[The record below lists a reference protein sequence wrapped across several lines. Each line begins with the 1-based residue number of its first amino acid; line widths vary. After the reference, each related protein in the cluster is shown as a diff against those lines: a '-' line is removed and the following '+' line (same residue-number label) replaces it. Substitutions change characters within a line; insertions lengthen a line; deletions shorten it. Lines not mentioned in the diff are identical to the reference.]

1 MPLLMLVGGVNYFID
16 PAHFFNF
23 EIENKIAEGVFAQKN
38 ITNYP
43 DCNDRK
49 MERILISKFSKP
61 FKTVVFG
68 SSHTMLLTKRNMH
81 STSFFNSSFAGAL
94 TEDLMGVYLLMK
106 QKNILPDTIILCLDA
121 AALNENHGQT
131 RWQEFLPEIKNNC
144 EANNL
149 PLPKTIKKYYP
160 AWFYRLQ
167 ILFSPDYFQQSLKDF
182 SSKKKSPAIQ
192 FTNDSVAINMIKFAD
207 GSIRYPNSLIFQK
220 QDEKQKLLHEYLN
233 GKLGLLNN
241 FYELSA
247 NYEAWFNWLLDDM
260 QQHHIVVIGLLPA
273 FEPSVYQFLEKN
285 PKGKMVMES
294 EKYFRN
300 LMAKKHLQI
309 IGSYNP
315 LLQNLVD
322 ADFYNADHFKEEAV
336 NKIFV
341 GK

>member
-1 MPLLMLVGGVNYFID
+1 M
-16 PAHFFNF
+16 
-23 EIENKIAEGVFAQKN
+23 K
-38 ITNYP
+38 
-43 DCNDRK
+43 
-49 MERILISKFSKP
+49 
-61 FKTVVFG
+61 
-68 SSHTMLLTKRNMH
+68 
-81 STSFFNSSFAGAL
+81 
-94 TEDLMGVYLLMK
+94 GVYLLMK

-131 RWQEFLPEIKNNC
+131 RWQEFLPEIKSNC
-144 EANNL
+144 ETNHL
-149 PLPKTIKKYYP
+149 PLPKNIKKYYP

-192 FTNDSVAINMIKFAD
+192 FTTDSVATNMIKFAD
-207 GSIRYPNSLIFQK
+207 GSIRYPNSLVFQK
-220 QDEKQKLLHEYLN
+220 QDEKQKLLHQYLN
-233 GKLGLLNN
+233 GKLGLLNGFN
-241 FYELSA
+241 ELSP

-285 PKGKMVMES
+285 EKGKMVMES

-315 LLQNLVD
+315 SLQNLTD
-322 ADFYNADHFKEEAV
+322 ADFYNADHFKEEAIE
-336 NKIFV
+336 KIFL
-341 GK
+341 K